1 MRHIYIYIYIL
12 YILMRS
18 SSDPV
23 VAKQLL
29 LHCNCLMT
37 CLLIFLLPCVL
48 GYALIQPLVI
58 KEALV
63 TTVTAESI
71 ATSRALLADFDAMTL
86 NDEVRVHLLCIMVFT
101 LHHTHCINQLHSMIL
116 HTH

>member
-1 MRHIYIYIYIL
+1 
-12 YILMRS
+12 MRS

-86 NDEVRVHLLCIMVFT
+86 NDEVRVHLLFT
-101 LHHTHCINQLHSMIL
+101 MHLAVYITNTAYVNSIV
-116 HTH
+116 